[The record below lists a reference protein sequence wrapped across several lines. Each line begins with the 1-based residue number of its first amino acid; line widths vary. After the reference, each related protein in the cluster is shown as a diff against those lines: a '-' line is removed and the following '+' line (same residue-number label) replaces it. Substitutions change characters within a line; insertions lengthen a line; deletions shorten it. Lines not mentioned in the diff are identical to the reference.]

1 MSEFRNYVPLPCL
14 LLKEITV
21 KYCFLRLA
29 GTRMRKF
36 ATTMPQS
43 RLVAETG
50 HVGPGCYMV
59 KIIIFGKIVKILLIT
74 VSNQM

>member
-1 MSEFRNYVPLPCL
+1 
-14 LLKEITV
+14 
-21 KYCFLRLA
+21 
-29 GTRMRKF
+29 MRKF

-50 HVGPGCYMV
+50 HVGPGCYTV
-59 KIIIFGKIVKILLIT
+59 KIIIFGKIIKILLIT